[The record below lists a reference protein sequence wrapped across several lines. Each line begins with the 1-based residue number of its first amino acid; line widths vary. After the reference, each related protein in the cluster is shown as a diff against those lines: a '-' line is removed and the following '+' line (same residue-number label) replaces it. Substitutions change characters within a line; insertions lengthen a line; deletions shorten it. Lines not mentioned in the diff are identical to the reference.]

1 MCLYKS
7 LNRST
12 CEYILSIICRSLLV
26 NLLHETPKKKPYNFK
41 VISVTRYTLLFGNV
55 NLNALN
61 NIVTILSI
69 VPDFCGGGNSQAS
82 KLKNTNKNTHKQQC
96 HQGAF

>member
-7 LNRST
+7 LKNRST

-26 NLLHETPKKKPYNFK
+26 NLLHKTPKKKLYNFK

-69 VPDFCGGGNSQAS
+69 VPDCCGEKEFTG
-82 KLKNTNKNTHKQQC
+82 
-96 HQGAF
+96 F